1 MAASFQDLLGYIQAQ
16 EATLQ
21 ALRCKSKSQILGLET
36 LCEQSITNCIVLCN
50 CRGCLFSN
58 KIYCIGQV
66 GKENCLPDSAAVRS
80 TVTEAFEHFAATVD
94 ELMSWWPR
102 RNCLWMQCLIVG
114 QFETSRQAGMG
125 LIWHELFEPAL

>member
-1 MAASFQDLLGYIQAQ
+1 MVASFQDLLGYIQAQ

-66 GKENCLPDSAAVRS
+66 GKENCLPDGAAVRS

-94 ELMSWWPR
+94 EHFDELVATQKLSLDAVFNSRAIRDKP
-102 RNCLWMQCLIVG
+102 
-114 QFETSRQAGMG
+114 TSRYGAH
-125 LIWHELFEPAL
+125 LA